1 MEKEDNKVRLD
12 KWLWAVRQFKTRSIA
27 TTACDQG
34 KISINDQPAKASR
47 IVKIGDIVSVKRT
60 GLTRTLKVLQITTNR
75 MAAKLVPEFYEELT
89 PLADIEAFNLEFREL
104 VSTVIRVPVDQLS
117 MKDVLSTITSIFKGF
132 YSLFTDNLFGILLI
146 FPRKKRS

>member
-34 KISINDQPAKASR
+34 KILINEQPAKASR
-47 IVKIGDIVSVKRT
+47 IIKIGDIVSVKRT

-89 PLADIEAFNLEFREL
+89 PLADIEAFKSRI
-104 VSTVIRVPVDQLS
+104 SRI
-117 MKDVLSTITSIFKGF
+117 SIYRDPGTGRPTKHERRALDDYFDF
-132 YSLFTDNLFGILLI
+132 
-146 FPRKKRS
+146 

>member
-1 MEKEDNKVRLD
+1 MEKVDNKVRLD

-89 PLADIEAFNLEFREL
+89 PLADIEAFKSRI
-104 VSTVIRVPVDQLS
+104 SRI
-117 MKDVLSTITSIFKGF
+117 SIFRDPGTGRPTKQERRALDDYF
-132 YSLFTDNLFGILLI
+132 DF
-146 FPRKKRS
+146 